1 MAGLLRRCSLPR
13 LLSTPSGGRKYGG
26 SGDSRGVTPP
36 WRVGCGR
43 SGG

>member
-26 SGDSRGVTPP
+26 SGDSRGGYAAR
-36 WRVGCGR
+36 RVGCGR